1 VGATSLLVAD
11 ITGISDG
18 DTVAIPGNADNKV
31 TSVTP
36 SRRLSPL
43 AGLTEKGLY
52 SAAAAEVAAERRL
65 ATAGSVGLANPLTQ
79 AVPAG
84 STVTFSAGTPATPP
98 SCFASEASVQTR
110 NGAVMLKDL
119 EVGADMLTAS
129 GYESVIG
136 FLHSVQGEG
145 NIVTIQHAEGELRVT
160 ENHIVMTAQQEKAAA
175 EIVVGDEVMTAEGA
189 SRVLSVRADSTSTGL
204 SAPLTKSGHVTVDG
218 VQASA
223 YATVFPLRI
232 PHSAAHVCL
241 FAARVFPQ
249 FFNAIQETGAD
260 SMHPLSVFITRV
272 MKADKVLGAF

>member
-1 VGATSLLVAD
+1 
-11 ITGISDG
+11 
-18 DTVAIPGNADNKV
+18 
-31 TSVTP
+31 
-36 SRRLSPL
+36 
-43 AGLTEKGLY
+43 LY

-65 ATAGSVGLANPLTQ
+65 ATAGSVGLASPIAV

-84 STVTFSAGTPATPP
+84 STVAFSAATPAPTPP
-98 SCFASEASVQTR
+98 SCFASDASVQTR

-145 NIVTIQHAEGELRVT
+145 SIVTIQHTEGELRVT
-160 ENHIVMTAQQEKAAA
+160 ANHIVMTSQQEKAAA
-175 EIVVGDEVMTAEGA
+175 EIVVGDEVMTAHGA
-189 SRVLSVRADSTSTGL
+189 SRVMSIRADSTSTGL
-204 SAPLTKSGHVTVDG
+204 TAPLTKSGLVTVDG

-223 YATVFPLRI
+223 YATVFPLSI
-232 PHSAAHVCL
+232 PHSAAHVGL

-249 FFNAIQETGAD
+249 FFNSIQETGAD

-272 MKADKVLGAF
+272 MKADKILGAF

>member
-1 VGATSLLVAD
+1 MGVTAGS
-11 ITGISDG
+11 I
-18 DTVAIPGNADNKV
+18 TVANPITTTVPAGTPITV
-31 TSVTP
+31 TSVPTP
-36 SRRLSPL
+36 PP
-43 AGLTEKGLY
+43 T
-52 SAAAAEVAAERRL
+52 AE
-65 ATAGSVGLANPLTQ
+65 
-79 AVPAG
+79 
-84 STVTFSAGTPATPP
+84 P
-98 SCFASEASVQTR
+98 SCFASDASVQTR
-110 NGAVMLKDL
+110 NGAVTLKDL

-160 ENHIVMTAQQEKAAA
+160 ENHIVMTAQHEKAAA
-175 EIVVGDEVMTAEGA
+175 EIVVGDKVMTAEGA

-223 YATVFPLRI
+223 YATVFPL
-232 PHSAAHVCL
+232 
-241 FAARVFPQ
+241 

-272 MKADKVLGAF
+272 MKAD